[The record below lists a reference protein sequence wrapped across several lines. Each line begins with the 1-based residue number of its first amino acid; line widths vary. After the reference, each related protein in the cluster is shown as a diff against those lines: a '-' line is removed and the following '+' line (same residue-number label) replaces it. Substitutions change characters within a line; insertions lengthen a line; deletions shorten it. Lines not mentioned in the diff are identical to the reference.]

1 MHARVPSV
9 TKGSYFVMEVS
20 YEKEKN
26 GANIDAERKTD
37 YDLNFI
43 FSGNLS
49 YIEVPSVSGSQQLL
63 HPAARQQE
71 LAGAAPSL
79 TRARSPRC

>member
-1 MHARVPSV
+1 
-9 TKGSYFVMEVS
+9 MEVS

-26 GANIDAERKTD
+26 GANIDAERKTG

-49 YIEVPSVSGSQQLL
+49 CIEVPLVSGSQQPL

-71 LAGAAPSL
+71 LTGAAPSL
-79 TRARSPRC
+79 MQATSPLR